1 MGSFYEA
8 GSKIFVG
15 LDPFVISCTF
25 YNYFENL
32 VWIIKRDKNDDIVV
46 LFQQSQF
53 QIFDVKM
60 SFFISHSYF
69 A

>member
-15 LDPFVISCTF
+15 LGPFIISCTF

-46 LFQQSQF
+46 LFQQW
-53 QIFDVKM
+53 
-60 SFFISHSYF
+60 YF
-69 A
+69 VTKIVLTYSEKKF